1 MRQQG
6 PHGERADGRMAYV
19 GMIFNPLP
27 DRQRVFEGL
36 PKPGKT
42 MRARYVSGLY
52 PLAAMGPL
60 LRRQAHQVGLDDA
73 GTWLIRR
80 RPGNRPGRGREFSAT
95 RTSR

>member
-19 GMIFNPLP
+19 GMVFNPLP

-73 GTWLIRR
+73 GTWLE
-80 RPGNRPGRGREFSAT
+80 GGREQTRAWSRISAT
-95 RTSR
+95 RAAG